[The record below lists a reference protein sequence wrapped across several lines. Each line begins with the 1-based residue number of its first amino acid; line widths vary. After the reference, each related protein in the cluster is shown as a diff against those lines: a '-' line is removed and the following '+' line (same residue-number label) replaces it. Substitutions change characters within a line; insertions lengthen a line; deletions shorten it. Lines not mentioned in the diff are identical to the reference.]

1 MELTQVKT
9 LLGVDDERVDI
20 LYETISN
27 RLVHILNR
35 HIPDTLT
42 VPIQLKYIVAEVTIS
57 RFNRLGS
64 EGMRSETMDGHRA
77 DYVDTD
83 LNDYHDVIAEYV
95 SDNTVDTR
103 RGKVRFL

>member
-1 MELTQVKT
+1 MELPQVKT

-35 HIPDTLT
+35 HMPDTLD

-64 EGMRSETMDGHRA
+64 EGMRSESMDGHSA
-77 DYVDTD
+77 NYVDTD
-83 LNDYHDVIAEYV
+83 LKDYHDDIVEYI
-95 SDNTVDTR
+95 SANTIDTR